1 MPTTYTH
8 HRFGDRCTAA
18 LPPEGGQAVQRHR
31 SLYDIGVHGPD
42 LFFYYHPLKANE
54 VSAYGSQLHR
64 QPARSFFERA
74 KPVWE
79 RYGDKDEMLAY
90 LLGFLSHFVL
100 DSACHG
106 YVEQARKEL
115 DISHNRLEALFDASL
130 MRADGLVPSQVR
142 RGAPLQPSPERAAVI
157 ARFFD
162 QTPQTVLA
170 ASRGQVRVMGLLY
183 SPRGIKKRVFRALLR
198 ALGIGSSFDDLFID
212 DDIPAGCQEALAEL
226 NRLFDQ
232 ALAEYGPLAEA
243 LLRYLD
249 GGGPLPARFD
259 RNFD

>member
-1 MPTTYTH
+1 MPSTYAH
-8 HRFGDRCTAA
+8 HRFGDKCTAA
-18 LPPEGGQAVQRHR
+18 LPPEGRQAVQQHR

-42 LFFYYHPLKANE
+42 LFFYYHPLKSNPI
-54 VSAYGSQLHR
+54 SAYGSQLHR
-64 QPARSFFERA
+64 QPARVFFERA
-74 KPVWE
+74 KPVRE
-79 RYGDKDEMLAY
+79 RCGDKDEMLAY

-115 DISHNRLEALFDASL
+115 GITHNRLESLFEAYL
-130 MRADGLVPSQVR
+130 MRADGLTPSRVR
-142 RGAPLQPSPERAAVI
+142 RGTALHPSPERAAVI

-170 ASRGQVRVMGLLY
+170 AGRGQVRVMGLLY

-212 DDIPAGCQEALAEL
+212 DDIPAECQEALAEL
-226 NRLFDQ
+226 DRLYAQ

-243 LLRYLD
+243 LLRYLN